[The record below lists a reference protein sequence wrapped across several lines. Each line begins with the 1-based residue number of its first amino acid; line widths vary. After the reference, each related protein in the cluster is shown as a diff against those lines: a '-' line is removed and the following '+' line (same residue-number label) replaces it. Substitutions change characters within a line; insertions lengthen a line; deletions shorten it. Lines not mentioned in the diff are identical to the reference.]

1 MIVRTGPLRKPR
13 WWRRLRMVIMVVV
26 LMGSLS
32 AAFSEW
38 LGQDAER
45 SHPPT
50 GTLIAVEG
58 HTLHYREQ
66 MPAGRP
72 RGTIVLVHGAWIGH
86 ADLFSTLAPLLS
98 GYRVIAVDR
107 PGQGWSERPAG
118 SSMAS
123 PALQARSLMALL
135 DLLAPEKVVL
145 VAHSLAGA
153 LSAHIALER
162 PERLQGLVLVD
173 ALTHPFLGGPPLFLS
188 LVASDRFGPIINR
201 VIAIPITRIL
211 LHKGIE
217 TAFSPQPVPTNY
229 VDTSEL
235 RLLFREVAFRSNLQD
250 ILAADV
256 FLRHQATRY
265 HELSIPVVAIT
276 GDRDVLVSPIRN
288 TVRFSREA
296 RGTTLSVLPGVGHM
310 PHHAAPSVIAKAAT
324 DLFLRP

>member
-1 MIVRTGPLRKPR
+1 MIVGAGTLRKPR
-13 WWRRLRMVIMVVV
+13 RWRLLGTVIMLVV
-26 LMGSLS
+26 LMGGMS

-38 LGQDAER
+38 LSQDAVR

-50 GTLIAVEG
+50 GVFVALEG

-66 MPAGRP
+66 MPTGRP
-72 RGTIVLVHGAWIGH
+72 LGTVILVHGAWTGC
-86 ADLFSTLAPLLS
+86 ADLFSILAPLLS

-123 PALQARSLMALL
+123 PAFQARSLMALL
-135 DLLAPEKVVL
+135 DLLAPENVVI
-145 VAHSLAGA
+145 VAHSLAGVLA
-153 LSAHIALER
+153 AHIALER

-173 ALTHPFLGGPPLFLS
+173 ALTYPFLGEPPLFMS
-188 LVASDRFGPIINR
+188 LLASDRFGPIINR
-201 VIAIPITRIL
+201 AIAIPMAWFL
-211 LHKGIE
+211 LHRGIE
-217 TAFSPQPVPTNY
+217 LAFSPQPVTNHY
-229 VDTSEL
+229 VDASEL

-256 FLRHQATRY
+256 FLRQQATRY

-276 GDRDVLVSPIRN
+276 GDRDALVSPIRN
-288 TVRFSREA
+288 TVRFNREA

-324 DLFLRP
+324 DLFIRP